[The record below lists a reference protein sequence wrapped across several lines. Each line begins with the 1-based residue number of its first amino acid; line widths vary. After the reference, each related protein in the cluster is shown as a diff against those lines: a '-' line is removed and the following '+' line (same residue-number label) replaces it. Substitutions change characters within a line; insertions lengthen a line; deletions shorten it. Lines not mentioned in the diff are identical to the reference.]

1 MNPFFGGAKGEGFR
15 INARIYMET
24 NFSLSY
30 ALKLVCR
37 EMSGAAIGG
46 VLPRA
51 CMWYMR
57 SRSEHKIS
65 HYQVYVYYVYYL
77 HSHLSTAHVV
87 AIEVCCRFTL
97 VAETFSMSRE
107 RRI

>member
-1 MNPFFGGAKGEGFR
+1 MEACRGAFEYIFWGAKGEGFR
-15 INARIYMET
+15 NIAGIYMET

-51 CMWYMR
+51 CMWYMK
-57 SRSEHKIS
+57 SERKNNARMIGFN
-65 HYQVYVYYVYYL
+65 VYV
-77 HSHLSTAHVV
+77 HL
-87 AIEVCCRFTL
+87 
-97 VAETFSMSRE
+97 
-107 RRI
+107 